1 MIILDKKQWKNRSLE
16 MILTIFIFTLLL
28 LFRNFVRCIDLLDIL
43 EIGATAFIID
53 FLTVVHE
60 KKLVKDLVPI
70 DKKQRFCK
78 ILYGIICLFI
88 AILLLF
94 IANKSVGSENDKIA
108 LIFLS
113 FFEYFFLIAS
123 VICASH
129 SIAFFVYSFF
139 GEKILNYININ
150 NEESDKND

>member
-60 KKLVKDLVPI
+60 KNLS
-70 DKKQRFCK
+70 K
-78 ILYGIICLFI
+78 ILYQLI
-88 AILLLF
+88 
-94 IANKSVGSENDKIA
+94 KSKG
-108 LIFLS
+108 
-113 FFEYFFLIAS
+113 
-123 VICASH
+123 
-129 SIAFFVYSFF
+129 FVKFCMV
-139 GEKILNYININ
+139 
-150 NEESDKND
+150 